1 MPNST
6 SRTLATFIGAMLGI
20 LAILIAASLGGIA
33 SVNVIRGYASGGT
46 YYAKGHL
53 SAVAALRRYAATGN
67 PEDLY
72 RYRDG
77 IYVPY
82 ADGIARE
89 QLEQPDIPIQNSYP
103 FLIGGKNHPD
113 DAPGIA
119 LLFRLFRTTP
129 LFAPA
134 IVVWREAD
142 REVRHIESLADALQR
157 SWATDPAGSAARTRL
172 LIELEATD
180 IRLLELEDRFAWQLG
195 QAARNITRL
204 LYVGLAA
211 LAGLLAVLVLVLGHR
226 TQRRLAL
233 AQRTIREREERFR
246 DVADMAADWIW
257 ETDTD
262 LRFTYLSDRLEG
274 VVGVPKETLLGKTRA
289 DLVQK
294 DSDESW
300 RRHLDDLAARRPFR
314 GFEYTLRLRSGERR
328 HFRLNG
334 KPVFDAEGRFTGYRG
349 TGSDVTDEV
358 EAQRAVADNSAL
370 LQTVF
375 ENMTQGISVAGPDLK
390 MVAFNERFLEL
401 LDFPKDRFGIGT
413 PFEDFIRYNA
423 ERGDYGDVDVETYV
437 AQVVATARRFE
448 PHVIERA
455 RPNGTVL
462 EIRGQPLP
470 GGGFVTTYTDITQL
484 RSATRDLQAA
494 KVAAETAN
502 HAKSAFLANMS
513 HELRTPLNAVIG
525 FADLMAEEKFGPLG
539 ERYAT
544 YARDIRQSGQHLLA
558 VINDILDI
566 TRVEAGRIELSIT
579 PVAPAGVVEGCFRMM
594 RQRAVEAGVTLQNEV
609 PADAPPLHAD
619 VQRLRQIILNLV
631 GNAIKFSTAGGAVEV
646 CYVDAGASHG
656 LSVTDHGIGIPVDQI
671 DEAFQ
676 PFAQLHAGF
685 DRKYEGAGLGLPL
698 VRRFMELH
706 GGSATIESDADTGT
720 TATVLFPKPVDGSEP
735 AGVAVSS
742 AAGR

>member
-6 SRTLATFIGAMLGI
+6 SRALATFIGAMLGI
-20 LAILIAASLGGIA
+20 LAILVAASLGGIA

-53 SAVAALRRYAATGN
+53 SAVAALRRYAATGS

-72 RYRDG
+72 RYREDIYAPYSDG
-77 IYVPY
+77 V
-82 ADGIARE
+82 ARE
-89 QLEQPDIPIQNSYP
+89 LLEQTDIPIDNSYP
-103 FLIGGKNHPD
+103 FLVGGKNHPE

-119 LLFRLFRTTP
+119 ILFRIFRTTP
-129 LFAPA
+129 FFAPT
-134 IVVWREAD
+134 VSVWREAD
-142 REVRHIESLADALQR
+142 REVRRIDELADALQR
-157 SWATDPAGSAARTRL
+157 SWATRPGDSATRARL
-172 LIELEATD
+172 LSEIEATD
-180 IRLLELEDRFAWQLG
+180 ARLLALEDRFAWQLG
-195 QAARNITRL
+195 QAARYITRL
-204 LYVGLAA
+204 LYAGLAG
-211 LAGLLAVLVLVLGHR
+211 LAGLLVVLVLVLGYR
-226 TQRRLAL
+226 TQRRLNL
-233 AQRTIREREERFR
+233 AERTIREREERFR

-257 ETDTD
+257 ETDAD
-262 LRFTYLSDRLEG
+262 LRFTYLSDRVEG
-274 VVGVPKETLLGKTRA
+274 VVGLPKESLLGKTRF

-294 DSDESW
+294 EGDASW
-300 RRHLDDLAARRPFR
+300 RQHLDDLTARRPFR
-314 GFEYTLRLRSGERR
+314 GFQYSLRLRSGKRR

-334 KPVFDAEGRFTGYRG
+334 KPVFDADGRFAGYRG

-358 EAQRAVADNSAL
+358 EAQRAIADNSAL

-401 LDFPKDRFGIGT
+401 LDFPKQRFGIGT

-423 ERGDYGDVDVETYV
+423 ERGDYGEVDVDAYV
-437 AQVVATARRFE
+437 AGAVAAARRFE
-448 PHVIERA
+448 PHLVERT

-470 GGGFVTTYTDITQL
+470 GGGFVTTYTDITEL
-484 RSATRDLQAA
+484 RRATRELQAA
-494 KVAAETAN
+494 KVTAEAAN

-539 ERYAT
+539 DRYAT

-566 TRVEAGRIELSIT
+566 TRIEAGRIELSIT
-579 PVAPAGVVEGCFRMM
+579 PIPPAGVVDGCFRMM
-594 RQRAVEAGVTLQNEV
+594 RQRAVEAGITLRNEV

-619 VQRLRQIILNLV
+619 VQRVRQIILNLV
-631 GNAIKFSTAGGAVEV
+631 GNAIKFSPAGGSVEV
-646 CYVDAGASHG
+646 RYVDTGNSHG
-656 LSVTDHGIGIPVDQI
+656 LSVADHGIGMPAGQI
-671 DEAFQ
+671 DDAFQ

-685 DRKYEGAGLGLPL
+685 GRKYEGAGLGLPL

-706 GGSATIESDADTGT
+706 GGSVTIASDVDAGT
-720 TATVLFPKPVDGSEP
+720 TATILFPKPVDTSGR
-735 AGVAVSS
+735 AVS
-742 AAGR
+742 AAGGD